1 MTASEKTGRRA
12 VSRSAARLGAVQA
25 LYQMELAGTDV
36 SEILAEYGASRQGEA
51 FEDGEHGTAD
61 TAFMH
66 DIIKGVVRDQRAIDK
81 ALVGCLSD
89 GWTLPRLD
97 ATLRAILRSA
107 GYELA
112 ARSDVPGRVVISEYV
127 DVARAFFDGP
137 EPKFI
142 NAALDKLAREK
153 RQAEF

>member
-1 MTASEKTGRRA
+1 M
-12 VSRSAARLGAVQA
+12 
-25 LYQMELAGTDV
+25 
-36 SEILAEYGASRQGEA
+36 
-51 FEDGEHGTAD
+51 
-61 TAFMH
+61 
-66 DIIKGVVRDQRAIDK
+66 RDQRAIDK